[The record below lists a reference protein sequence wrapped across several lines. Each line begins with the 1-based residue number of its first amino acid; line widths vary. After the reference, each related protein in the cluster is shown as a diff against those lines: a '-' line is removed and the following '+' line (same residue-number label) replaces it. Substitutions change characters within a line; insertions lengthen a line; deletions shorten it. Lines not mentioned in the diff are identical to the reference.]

1 MKSADTPSFRSLALG
16 LLALA
21 ASAIILLGAF
31 VFHSLSQ
38 LSAGSDRGQSRLI
51 SGVAMESG
59 MGSAKFD
66 ANGLQITALQN
77 TNNQGD
83 AVVSWQGRFQ
93 ANDYLLLTY
102 RLQKKDAHLKVE
114 FFWRTLQDSQN
125 FSFMPMHPNKGKPST
140 LALGLDPNW
149 QGTVIQIG
157 IHVASPYVT
166 GELDQPVE
174 IRDLAL
180 RPYSWQGS
188 LAATWSQFTAT
199 WSQWTE
205 FRGWSQRSINH
216 LQRTSPSA
224 TVAMAAWGGLASVLL
239 LGAGLVTR
247 TTEITRYAVA
257 MLIPWITLD
266 LVWQGELSDQLQ
278 QSKGQFAEKSV
289 HEKHLASMDRHLY
302 AHAKRLKDHILPT
315 TPARIFILHH
325 ATGHNYERLKAQYYL
340 LPHNIFNY
348 GNTPP
353 IGGVKPGDYILSLRD
368 SADMTFSP
376 DEGVLLWGEN
386 LRLGAEEID
395 KDPMGTLYRVPPYS
409 RPNPSA
415 QQND

>member
-102 RLQKKDAHLKVE
+102 RLRKKDDHLKVE

-174 IRDLAL
+174 VRGLAL

-278 QSKGQFAEKSV
+278 QTKGQFAEKSV
-289 HEKHLASMDRHLY
+289 HEKTPCQYGQALVCPRKK
-302 AHAKRLKDHILPT
+302 AKRPHFTHYPRQNLH
-315 TPARIFILHH
+315 PASCHRTQLRK
-325 ATGHNYERLKAQYYL
+325 TQS
-340 LPHNIFNY
+340 
-348 GNTPP
+348 T
-353 IGGVKPGDYILSLRD
+353 ILSV
-368 SADMTFSP
+368 ATQY
-376 DEGVLLWGEN
+376 
-386 LRLGAEEID
+386 I
-395 KDPMGTLYRVPPYS
+395 
-409 RPNPSA
+409 
-415 QQND
+415 